1 MKPTVAYCH
10 VIASL
15 LAADGMMD
23 QPEREF
29 LDATMTKLGLDET
42 ERDAV
47 MHFEGGDD
55 AERVVAEMP
64 LEERQELRD
73 DLLAATLADGKI
85 SPLESQ
91 MMQRLSELLGL

>member
-1 MKPTVAYCH
+1 MKPEVAYCH
-10 VIASL
+10 VIAGL

-23 QPEREF
+23 QTERDF
-29 LDATMTKLGLDET
+29 LDETMGKLGLDDD

-47 MHFEGGDD
+47 MHFEGADG
-55 AERVVAEMP
+55 AEDVVKSMP
-64 LEERQELRD
+64 LADRQALRD

-91 MMQRLSELLGL
+91 MVQRLSDLLGL